1 MRNRTT
7 RSYLAGCHS
16 VGSNISQ
23 LPRHVVGRVVFLLLT
38 IAAGHVSADDSRISI
53 IRGDAGLSS
62 FVAAAESTDK
72 AQYGLLFEEHV
83 YRPFHQDCSGKGET
97 SDWSEALL
105 KDPPEDI
112 DAFAHVLSEVEQSDA
127 YVRIER
133 AVNSA
138 IGLMPIDHV
147 TVCVFSYPPDGQS
160 ANFIRDVMGGVMGF
174 SEGPGIFWIQLLPFD
189 GWLDEIGPAVAH
201 EYFHAANHPDV
212 RSAEPTLL
220 DFLVNEGSADYFAS
234 LLYPDFI
241 PEWTRALTQDQQA
254 AVWPIM
260 QRELNT
266 TDIGTIQ
273 KYMFGADEIP
283 FQAGYTIG
291 FEIVTGYLS
300 QHPHDPVSIWSRV
313 EAERIL
319 EGSGYDP

>member
-7 RSYLAGCHS
+7 RRNLAGRHRE
-16 VGSNISQ
+16 GGKFSQ
-23 LPRHVVGRVVFLLLT
+23 PPGRAIRKIVFLLLT
-38 IAAGHVSADDSRISI
+38 IASGHVSADDSRISI
-53 IRGDAGLSS
+53 IRGDFGLSS
-62 FVAAAESTDK
+62 FVAAAENADK
-72 AQYGLLFEEHV
+72 AQYGPLFEEHV

-97 SDWSEALL
+97 SDWSAALL
-105 KDPPEDI
+105 KEPPEDI
-112 DAFAHVLSEVEQSDA
+112 DAFADVLSEVEQSDA

-133 AVNSA
+133 AVTSA

-147 TVCVFSYPPDGQS
+147 TVCVFTYPPDGQS
-160 ANFIRDVMGGVMGF
+160 ANFIKDVMGGVMGF
-174 SEGPGIFWIQLLPFD
+174 SEGPGIFWIQLLPID

-234 LLYPDFI
+234 LLYPDFV

-254 AVWPIM
+254 TVWPIM
-260 QRELNT
+260 RRELDT

-273 KYMFGADEIP
+273 KYMFGDDEIP

-300 QHPHDPVSIWSRV
+300 QRPNEPVSVWSRL
-313 EAERIL
+313 EAKKIL